1 MRLSMNVNG
10 STPIVASVPG
20 AGYLSAHLN
29 MKNRPKENESG
40 ISVTISGT
48 ETKET
53 ETVRLKWPILDLK
66 VGDAVELRVLPEGQG
81 DAPTS
86 VRRSSESPYNLLSSP
101 ELAREL
107 LNVISEF
114 EQRLTD
120 LRLKSQDTE
129 PPDEYKKFESALAT
143 VAWELGQNLLYPVY
157 RRHKELI
164 PDELKGESL

>member
-1 MRLSMNVNG
+1 
-10 STPIVASVPG
+10 
-20 AGYLSAHLN
+20 
-29 MKNRPKENESG
+29 
-40 ISVTISGT
+40 
-48 ETKET
+48 
-53 ETVRLKWPILDLK
+53 LK